1 MIRLLE
7 LRDFALVHQLELEL
21 APGLNAFTGETGAGK
36 SLLVDALLQLAGNRA
51 DPGLIRSG
59 SNNALVQAEITSA
72 DGPITL
78 SRRLQQNGRNTARID
93 GELVT
98 LAELARRSAPL
109 LAIHGQHGAVELADP
124 AAHLHLLDRLL
135 TAGARTRLER
145 HAELF
150 ARSQALARELSELE
164 TGMSQ
169 RLRRLDQI
177 GWELDE
183 INRVRPVP
191 GEDEELRSSL
201 QELRNADSVVSGAAA
216 ALELL
221 LQADNS
227 ATSQLDSASRA
238 LTAAARYNQALVPL
252 AEELQQSLA
261 AVQATASEVE
271 AFLEDFSADPH
282 KLDQA
287 ESRLAQLEGL
297 KRKYGADLDQVLT
310 YAAALEDERERME
323 TADADLERL
332 TQELAG
338 LTSELAESAALLASE
353 RRAAA
358 ATLEAG
364 VLEHLDKLGM
374 QGARFEVAFSALQ
387 AMGRFGSEK
396 VRFIFSAN
404 PGEPLRDLA
413 DVASGGELSRLLL
426 ALHLVVGAEQPVL
439 VFDEVD
445 AGTGGKAAL
454 AIGSLLRQLA
464 VSRQVLVVTHLPQ
477 VAAYAHVQYSVSKEE
492 RDGRTLTSVRRLDG
506 EARLEELS
514 RMLAGKSS
522 DASQKAAA
530 ELLAAAAT
538 G

>member
-387 AMGRFGSEK
+387 ALGRFGSEK